1 MNGLKKAARDYVR
14 LRRSLGFKLRWVPG
28 HLSNFISFLKER
40 KADHITSS
48 LALQWAQQNNVQPVT
63 AARRL
68 TDLRGFAV
76 YCKAIDSRHEIPPK
90 KAFPHQGKRA
100 RPYLYTDEE
109 IARLLRAA
117 EEMGGLHGQTYCHLF
132 GLLAV
137 TGLRISEAVHLRP
150 QDVRLDE
157 RMLVIL
163 GTKFGKSRLVPI
175 HSSTQRALAQYARTR
190 DRFFRRDVPT
200 FFVTKRGNGIMP
212 GTVRQIFH
220 RLSRK
225 IGIRGQRASHGPRL
239 HDFRHRFAVQTLVNW
254 YRTGEQIEQRLPVL
268 STYLGHRRVSDT
280 YWYISAC
287 PELMGMAVK
296 RFERRWEEAR

>member
-1 MNGLKKAARDYVR
+1 MNRLEKAARDYVE

-28 HLSNFISFLKER
+28 NLSNFVSFLKQQR
-40 KADHITSS
+40 SDRITSA

-63 AARRL
+63 AAKRL
-68 TDLRGFAV
+68 TEVRGFAV

-90 KAFPHQGKRA
+90 KVFPHQSKRA
-100 RPYLYTDEE
+100 RPYLYTDDE
-109 IARLLRAA
+109 IASLLNAA
-117 EEMGGLHGQTYCHLF
+117 KEMGGLHGQTYYHLL

-137 TGLRISEAVHLRP
+137 TGLRISEAVNLRP
-150 QDVRLDE
+150 DDVRLDE
-157 RMLVIL
+157 NILVIV

-175 HSSTQRALAQYARTR
+175 HPSTQRALARYARR
-190 DRFFRRDVPT
+190 RGRFFRHNVPT
-200 FFVTKRGNGIMP
+200 FFVTDRGIGITP
-212 GTVRQIFH
+212 DTARHVFQ

-225 IGIRGQRASHGPRL
+225 IGIRSPKASEGPRL

-254 YRTGEQIEQRLPVL
+254 YRTGEQLEQRLPVL
-268 STYLGHRRVSDT
+268 STYLGHRLVSDT

-287 PELMGMAVK
+287 PELMGIAIK